1 MTFGEAVEALKN
13 GEIIRRKGRECCVKI
28 VNGTIENTHKNVFT
42 DKNDIWFCS
51 ADVLANDWEIVK
63 VEKTSEELK
72 KENEKLKKENEELK
86 LMVEKSKRKVIQMCD
101 GMRRVEAHICELID
115 EQQLQEQ

>member
-1 MTFGEAVEALKN
+1 MEGWETPKSSKLCQSIKEALENYK
-13 GEIIRRKGRECCVKI
+13 EEKGNSLTFE
-28 VNGTIENTHKNVFT
+28 E
-42 DKNDIWFCS
+42 
-51 ADVLANDWEIVK
+51 A
-63 VEKTSEELK
+63 SEELK
-72 KENEKLKKENEELK
+72 KENEELKKENEELK

>member
-1 MTFGEAVEALKN
+1 MTVDEIIVVCQSIKEALENYK
-13 GEIIRRKGRECCVKI
+13 EEKGNSLTFE
-28 VNGTIENTHKNVFT
+28 E
-42 DKNDIWFCS
+42 
-51 ADVLANDWEIVK
+51 A
-63 VEKTSEELK
+63 SEELK
-72 KENEKLKKENEELK
+72 KENEELKKENEELKKENEELK